1 MQIRTRLFDKK
12 PGYGT
17 GQLASILGISSSQVY
32 RIKCGKRK
40 VSATFVANALYAFSE
55 YKFEDLFYIVR
66 G

>member
-12 PGYGT
+12 PGYKT
-17 GQLASILGISSSQVY
+17 GQLASILRISASQVY

-40 VSATFVANALYAFSE
+40 VSATFVANALYTFSE